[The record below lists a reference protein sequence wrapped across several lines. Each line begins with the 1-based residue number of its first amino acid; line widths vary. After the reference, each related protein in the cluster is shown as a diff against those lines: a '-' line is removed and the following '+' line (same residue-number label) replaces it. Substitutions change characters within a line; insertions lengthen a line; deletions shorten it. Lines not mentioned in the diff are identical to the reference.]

1 MLLTKSILFIY
12 TIVVKCFNEFQVI
25 LCKDGD
31 GKVGLRVKSIDKGVF
46 VALVTKGSPAA
57 MGGLRF
63 GDQILQINGENIAG
77 FDEQKV
83 HKIFKKAGVNNICL
97 AVRDR
102 CEISHSK

>member
-1 MLLTKSILFIY
+1 M
-12 TIVVKCFNEFQVI
+12 I

-102 CEISHSK
+102 CSKY